1 LLIEP
6 KSVENVESFFDA
18 DDSNRFRASRVL
30 KLDEC
35 NMSELFFVFENGL
48 PLIGLE
54 ECVLNIHYV

>member
-1 LLIEP
+1 M
-6 KSVENVESFFDA
+6 ESLFDA
-18 DDSNRFRASRVL
+18 GDSNRFRASRVL

-48 PLIGLE
+48 PLIGIE